1 MLALIATELP
11 VTLVMPVEQSIWC
24 MSAHSEFLEQTNF
37 DVYYYV
43 M

>member
-24 MSAHSEFLEQTNF
+24 MSALNEFLEQTNF

-43 M
+43 R